1 MIHDMIVQFQRGVI
15 SSPERNLVL
24 EELHDGG
31 GGGGESRSKNRFK
44 RSSDEPVLVVVYE
57 STASHGECG
66 IKPWNVKKMKRPRQD
81 AILLNELGR
90 RDEASDDDNHVIDF
104 EEMAKELEDDDAEE
118 EDGVDEWGLS
128 GAFYSGRKARVS
140 HFNKGAYRGHVRRKR
155 ATSSNKRRD
164 RAIEIAVFVD
174 DVVYDNERD
183 AGASDPVAVI
193 QDIVFTYLNSV
204 QLLYNSEKLSTQFRL
219 ILVRLEIFQ
228 RDISGLDKNGGDIEP
243 YLDSFCK
250 WQKDENSHG
259 RDAVQ

>member
-1 MIHDMIVQFQRGVI
+1 M
-15 SSPERNLVL
+15 
-24 EELHDGG
+24 EELEDGG
-31 GGGGESRSKNRFK
+31 DGKSRSRDRFR
-44 RSSDEPVLVVVYE
+44 RSSDDPALVVVYE
-57 STASHGECG
+57 SAVSHGECG
-66 IKPWNVKKMKRPRQD
+66 IKPWNVKKMKRPRQS
-81 AILLNELGR
+81 AVPL
-90 RDEASDDDNHVIDF
+90 DDRESQEDNNVVDF
-104 EEMAKELEDDDAEE
+104 EEMAKELDNAKEDDGEE
-118 EDGVDEWGLS
+118 WDLS

-140 HFNKGAYRGHVRRKR
+140 HFNKGANRGHVRRKR
-155 ATSSNKRRD
+155 ASSARDDRRPD

-183 AGASDPVAVI
+183 AGASDPVSVI

-219 ILVRLEIFQ
+219 VLVRLEIFE

-259 RDAVQ
+259 RDVV

>member
-1 MIHDMIVQFQRGVI
+1 MINGVTVQFQRGVI

-24 EELHDGG
+24 EELDDDGG
-31 GGGGESRSKNRFK
+31 GVSRSRNRFK
-44 RSSDEPVLVVVYE
+44 RSSDEPALVVVYE
-57 STASHGECG
+57 STVSHGECG

-81 AILLNELGR
+81 AVLLNEIEQR
-90 RDEASDDDNHVIDF
+90 HQDSHDDNHAVDF
-104 EEMAKELEDDDAEE
+104 EEMAKELEDEDDDANGG
-118 EDGVDEWGLS
+118 DDWDLS
-128 GAFYSGRKARVS
+128 GAFYSGRKSRVS

-155 ATSSNKRRD
+155 AADSSRRRD

-183 AGASDPVAVI
+183 AGANDPVAVI

>member
-1 MIHDMIVQFQRGVI
+1 MVV
-15 SSPERNLVL
+15 
-24 EELHDGG
+24 EELH

-44 RSSDEPVLVVVYE
+44 RSSDEPALVVVYE

-81 AILLNELGR
+81 AILLNELER
-90 RDEASDDDNHVIDF
+90 REEASHDDNHVIDF
-104 EEMAKELEDDDAEE
+104 EEMAKELDDDDAE
-118 EDGVDEWGLS
+118 DDSGNKWGLS

-155 ATSSNKRRD
+155 ATSSSKRRD

-183 AGASDPVAVI
+183 AGARDPVAVI

-259 RDAVQ
+259 RDAIK

>member
-1 MIHDMIVQFQRGVI
+1 MHD
-15 SSPERNLVL
+15 
-24 EELHDGG
+24 
-31 GGGGESRSKNRFK
+31 GGESRSKNRFR
-44 RSSDEPVLVVVYE
+44 RSSDEPALVVVYE

-81 AILLNELGR
+81 AVLLSEFER
-90 RDEASDDDNHVIDF
+90 RDQDSHDDNHVMDF
-104 EEMAKELEDDDAEE
+104 EEMAKELEDSDAE
-118 EDGVDEWGLS
+118 DGGADGGDGWGLS
-128 GAFYSGRKARVS
+128 GAFYSGRKARLS

-155 ATSSNKRRD
+155 DASRRRD

-219 ILVRLEIFQ
+219 ILMRLEIFQ
-228 RDISGLDKNGGDIEP
+228 RDISGLDKNDGDIEP

-259 RDAVQ
+259 RDAIQCTVMSFTAMTQKEHLWQVCQAGPAVFARQ

>member
-1 MIHDMIVQFQRGVI
+1 M
-15 SSPERNLVL
+15 
-24 EELHDGG
+24 EELRGG
-31 GGGGESRSKNRFK
+31 SRSKNRFK
-44 RSSDEPVLVVVYE
+44 RSSDEPALVVVYE
-57 STASHGECG
+57 STVSHGECG
-66 IKPWNVKKMKRPRQD
+66 IKPWNVKKMKRPRQG
-81 AILLNELGR
+81 AVLLDEIER
-90 RDEASDDDNHVIDF
+90 RDQETHGDNHAIEF
-104 EEMAKELEDDDAEE
+104 EEMAKELENDDQD
-118 EDGVDEWGLS
+118 DHEWSLS

-140 HFNKGAYRGHVRRKR
+140 HYNKGAYRGHVRRKR
-155 ATSSNKRRD
+155 ATSGSGGRRRD

-183 AGASDPVAVI
+183 AGASDPEAVI

-219 ILVRLEIFQ
+219 VLVRLEIFT

-259 RDAVQ
+259 RDDIQNFCYS